1 MMWMMAAS
9 LSLRAAPLLPALR
22 PVLAAPRHAP
32 VQAVQVDLT
41 DPATAAVFFL
51 WGSPVP
57 VLFSSILKETERL
70 EERLPTSALSADP
83 MNMGCAFPSFQAQM
97 DTPTEPSLLGPPGST
112 ADRAV
117 RWLLALNVY
126 AGIGWYLWYKY
137 QIEDEL
143 KQRTGEGLGGALIV
157 LPFAFGLILG
167 IVGQV
172 LYGSLETLDFFSGS
186 FWLAFLWIYGNQFV
200 LYEKVNTLY
209 EAAGLPRPIATWWL
223 IVPGLN
229 FVTGIRQ
236 IHFLSALWSSERGET
251 PPADPFCALFPFTT
265 KEQLGAK
272 ELLTEPSLWISPAGK
287 QVLSSWRDA
296 IVDKLPSAE

>member
-22 PVLAAPRHAP
+22 PVLAAPRLAP

-70 EERLPTSALSADP
+70 EERLPASALSADP
-83 MNMGCAFPSFQAQM
+83 MNMGYAFPSFQAQM

-157 LPFAFGLILG
+157 LPFAAGLILG

-186 FWLAFLWIYGNQFV
+186 F
-200 LYEKVNTLY
+200 
-209 EAAGLPRPIATWWL
+209 
-223 IVPGLN
+223 
-229 FVTGIRQ
+229 
-236 IHFLSALWSSERGET
+236 
-251 PPADPFCALFPFTT
+251 
-265 KEQLGAK
+265 
-272 ELLTEPSLWISPAGK
+272 
-287 QVLSSWRDA
+287 
-296 IVDKLPSAE
+296 